1 MAQRKV
7 HKRSEI
13 VDNRRESKLLS
24 TVIKLALEPNEKG
37 WTIDPTYS
45 SVQAKTD
52 PITKQPIARSI
63 NANKSNTTFKQ
74 FYDSFKRGYQKER
87 NADILYHIDDD
98 HDIQYEILNQG
109 AIVSDRDYQ

>member
-7 HKRSEI
+7 YKRSEI
-13 VDNRRESKLLS
+13 IDNRRESKLFS

-45 SVQAKTD
+45 SVRTKTD

-63 NANKSNTTFKQ
+63 NANKSNATFKQ
-74 FYDSFKRGYQKER
+74 TYDSFKMGYQQER
-87 NADILYHIDDD
+87 PADILYHINDN
-98 HDIQYEILNQG
+98 HDIEYEILNSSG
-109 AIVSDRDYQ
+109 ALVS